1 MLVLGI
7 LIGYYADIGIAIPL
21 GLTLVS
27 LFALAIIAFTKKK
40 AGSIY
45 FGLITTLTTIGLGIL
60 TMALAQPKNFTD
72 HYSHQDIAKYG
83 AWELKVTKVL
93 KPTSFSDRYIANV
106 QSYNSKKSSGKVI
119 LNYPIDIPRKKLQ
132 IDNELIVFNSAEN
145 IKPPLNPHQFN
156 YKKYL
161 GNLGVYHQ
169 IKINHEN
176 HFFLEKSSS
185 TIRGYSALVR
195 TKIISKLKNVNFGKD
210 EIGIIQ
216 ALFLGQRDDI
226 SEATYANYKDAGAVH
241 ILAVSGLHIGI
252 LLLFLEFLLRPL
264 EILTKGKTIKLLVI
278 VFLLWGFAFLAGLS
292 ASVVRAVTMF
302 SFVAYALYLNRPSNT
317 FNILALSMFFILLVF
332 NPMLLFDVGFQMSY
346 AAVFAIVWIY
356 PLFQKL
362 WYPKN
367 WAVRYVWQL
376 LSVSIAAQVGVLP
389 ISLYY
394 FHQFPGLFFISNL
407 LVIPFLGL
415 ILGFGIIIIFLI
427 LLDITPEFLIGFY
440 NSLISLMNAV
450 IGWVAQQETFIF
462 KDISFDAVQMTLVY
476 CLCIASIWAF
486 TKPKFKHL
494 AAALVCIMGLQ
505 FWSLYLQHTIK
516 QKEGFFIG
524 HQTKNSLLVFQKG
537 NELRLFSTDTISSTR
552 ITTNYKVAE
561 RIKHT
566 RYQTFQNAF
575 KIKDEKLLIIDS
587 LGTYGVDQRPIE
599 YLLLTKSPKINLERL
614 IDSIQPKLL
623 IADGS
628 NYLSYIDRWR
638 KTCANKKLPFHYTG
652 EKGAYILKIDL

>member
-7 LIGYYADIGIAIPL
+7 LIGHYADIGIAIPL

-27 LFALAIIAFTKKK
+27 LLALAIIAFTQKK
-40 AGSIY
+40 AESIY
-45 FGLITTLTTIGLGIL
+45 FGLLTTFTTVGLGIL
-60 TMALAQPKNFTD
+60 TMALAQPKNFPD
-72 HYSHQDIAKYG
+72 HYSHQDIAAYG
-83 AWELKVTKVL
+83 TWELKVTKVL
-93 KPTSFSDRYIANV
+93 KPTSFSDRYIAKV
-106 QSYNSKKSSGKVI
+106 LSYNSKKSSGKVI

-169 IKINHEN
+169 IRINHEN
-176 HFFLEKSSS
+176 HFFLKKSSS
-185 TIRGYSALVR
+185 TIKGYSALVR
-195 TKIISKLKNVNFGKD
+195 TKIISKLKNFNFGKD

-216 ALFLGQRDDI
+216 ALFLRQRDDI
-226 SEATYANYKDAGAVH
+226 SEATYSNYKDAGAVH

-264 EILTKGKTIKLLVI
+264 KILPKGKTIKLLVI
-278 VFLLWGFAFLAGLS
+278 VFFLWGFAFLAGLS

-332 NPMLLFDVGFQMSY
+332 DPMLLFDVGFQMSY

-356 PLFQKL
+356 PLFQKF

-367 WAVRYVWQL
+367 WAMRYLWQL

-407 LVIPFLGL
+407 LVVPCLGL
-415 ILGFGIIIIFLI
+415 ILGFGITIIFLI
-427 LLDITPEFLIGFY
+427 LLDIAPDFLIGFY
-440 NSLISLMNAV
+440 NSMIGLMNAV

-462 KDISFDAVQMTLVY
+462 KNISFDAVQMTLAY

-486 TKPKFKHL
+486 TKPKFKHIVATL
-494 AAALVCIMGLQ
+494 ACIMGLQ
-505 FWSLYLQHTIK
+505 FWSLYLGHTIK
-516 QKEGFFIG
+516 QKEIFFIG
-524 HQTKNSLLVFQKG
+524 HQSKNSLLVFQKG

-552 ITTNYKVAE
+552 ITTNYEVAE

-566 RYQTFQNAF
+566 RYQTVQNAY

-587 LGTYGVDQRPIE
+587 LGVYGVDQRPIE
-599 YLLLTKSPKINLERL
+599 YLLLIQSPKINLERL

-628 NYLSYIDRWR
+628 NYLSYINRWR

-652 EKGAYILKIDL
+652 EKGAFYFK

>member
-1 MLVLGI
+1 
-7 LIGYYADIGIAIPL
+7 
-21 GLTLVS
+21 
-27 LFALAIIAFTKKK
+27 
-40 AGSIY
+40 
-45 FGLITTLTTIGLGIL
+45 
-60 TMALAQPKNFTD
+60 
-72 HYSHQDIAKYG
+72 
-83 AWELKVTKVL
+83 
-93 KPTSFSDRYIANV
+93 
-106 QSYNSKKSSGKVI
+106 
-119 LNYPIDIPRKKLQ
+119 
-132 IDNELIVFNSAEN
+132 
-145 IKPPLNPHQFN
+145 
-156 YKKYL
+156 
-161 GNLGVYHQ
+161 
-169 IKINHEN
+169 
-176 HFFLEKSSS
+176 
-185 TIRGYSALVR
+185 
-195 TKIISKLKNVNFGKD
+195 
-210 EIGIIQ
+210 
-216 ALFLGQRDDI
+216 
-226 SEATYANYKDAGAVH
+226 
-241 ILAVSGLHIGI
+241 
-252 LLLFLEFLLRPL
+252 
-264 EILTKGKTIKLLVI
+264 
-278 VFLLWGFAFLAGLS
+278 
-292 ASVVRAVTMF
+292 
-302 SFVAYALYLNRPSNT
+302 
-317 FNILALSMFFILLVF
+317 
-332 NPMLLFDVGFQMSY
+332 MLLFDVGFQMSY

-356 PLFQKL
+356 PLFQKF

-440 NSLISLMNAV
+440 NSMISLMNAV

-476 CLCIASIWAF
+476 CLCIASIWVF

-494 AAALVCIMGLQ
+494 AATLACIMGLQ

-537 NELRLFSTDTISSTR
+537 NELRLFSTDTISSKR
-552 ITTNYKVAE
+552 IATNYEVAE

-566 RYQTFQNAF
+566 SYQPVQNAY
-575 KIKDEKLLIIDS
+575 KIKDKKLLVIDS
-587 LGTYGVDQRPIE
+587 LGAYGVDQRPIE
-599 YLLLTKSPKINLERL
+599 YLLLTQSPKINLERL

-638 KTCANKKLPFHYTG
+638 QTCANKKLPFHYTG
-652 EKGAYILKIDL
+652 EKGAFYFLK